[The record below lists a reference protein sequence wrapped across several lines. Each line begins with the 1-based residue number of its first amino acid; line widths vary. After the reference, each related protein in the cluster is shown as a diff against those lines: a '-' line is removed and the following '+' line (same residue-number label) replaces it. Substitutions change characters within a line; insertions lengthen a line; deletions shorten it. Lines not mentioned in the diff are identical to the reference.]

1 MSTISLGMLN
11 GHGDPEQA
19 KARHPVP
26 CGSHVLGDGSL
37 FAIAGPDVLE
47 SRELALAT
55 ARGLRES
62 AERLD
67 LPLVFKSSYLK
78 ANRTAGSSYVG
89 PGLEA
94 GLQILAEVKRETGL
108 PILTDVHSIEEV
120 QHAAEVAD
128 VLQIPAFLSRQTFLI
143 RAAAE
148 TGRVVNLKKGQFL
161 APDDMARAVEKVTAT
176 GNDKVILTERGTT
189 FGYHNLVVDMRSLGR
204 MRSIGYP
211 IVFDATH
218 SVQLPSSAG
227 GVSGGEREFVALL
240 ARAAVGAGVDGV
252 FLETH
257 PDPDRALCDAPSQ
270 WPLAE
275 FEPLFERL
283 LAIHAAATVTAGAA
297 SDD

>member
-1 MSTISLGMLN
+1 MTRAA
-11 GHGDPEQA
+11 Q

-55 ARGLRES
+55 AHGLRES
-62 AERLD
+62 ADRLGV
-67 LPLVFKSSYLK
+67 PLIFKSSYLK

-94 GLQILAEVKRETGL
+94 GLEILADVGRETEL

-120 QHAAEVAD
+120 GPAAEVAD

-161 APDDMARAVEKVTAT
+161 APDDMAQAIEKVTAA
-176 GNDKVILTERGTT
+176 GNERVIVTERGTT

-204 MRSIGYP
+204 LRELGYP
-211 IVFDATH
+211 VVFDATH
-218 SVQLPSSAG
+218 SVQLPSAEG
-227 GVSGGEREFVALL
+227 GVSGGERRFVALL
-240 ARAAVGAGVDGV
+240 ARAATAAGVDGI

-257 PDPDRALCDAPSQ
+257 PSPDTALCDAASQ
-270 WPLAE
+270 WPLAD
-275 FEPLFERL
+275 FEELMQELREL
-283 LAIHAAATVTAGAA
+283 HAVRGGRAVGA
-297 SDD
+297 

>member
-1 MSTISLGMLN
+1 MTGAA
-11 GHGDPEQA
+11 Q

-47 SRELALAT
+47 SRELALET
-55 ARGLRES
+55 ARELRDI
-62 AERLD
+62 ADRLG

-94 GLQILAEVKRETGL
+94 GLEILAEVRRETGL

-120 QHAAEVAD
+120 GPVAEVAD

-161 APDDMARAVEKVTAT
+161 APDDMAQAIEKVTAA
-176 GNDKVILTERGTT
+176 GNERVILTERGTT

-204 MRSIGYP
+204 LRELGFP
-211 IVFDATH
+211 VVFDATH
-218 SVQLPSSAG
+218 SVQLPSAAG

-240 ARAAVGAGVDGV
+240 ARAATAAGIDGI

-257 PDPDRALCDAPSQ
+257 PSPETALCDAASQ
-270 WPLAE
+270 WPLSD
-275 FEPLFERL
+275 FENLMREL
-283 LAIHAAATVTAGAA
+283 GELHAVGASRTSGA
-297 SDD
+297 

>member
-1 MSTISLGMLN
+1 MTRAA
-11 GHGDPEQA
+11 Q

-47 SRELALAT
+47 SRELALDT
-55 ARGLRES
+55 ARGLRE
-62 AERLD
+62 AAGRLD
-67 LPLVFKSSYLK
+67 LPLIFKSSYLK

-94 GLQILAEVKRETGL
+94 GLEILADVRRETGL

-120 QHAAEVAD
+120 APAAEVAD

-161 APDDMARAVEKVTAT
+161 APEDMAQAVEKVTAA
-176 GNDKVILTERGTT
+176 GNDRVIVTERGTT

-204 MRSIGYP
+204 LRELGFP
-211 IVFDATH
+211 VVFDATH
-218 SVQLPSSAG
+218 SVQLPSAAG

-240 ARAAVGAGVDGV
+240 ARAATAAGVDGV

-257 PDPDRALCDAPSQ
+257 PSPETALCDAASQ
-270 WPLAE
+270 WPLSD
-275 FEPLFERL
+275 FEELMREL
-283 LAIHAAATVTAGAA
+283 GELHAVRGGAA
-297 SDD
+297 VRS

>member
-1 MSTISLGMLN
+1 
-11 GHGDPEQA
+11 
-19 KARHPVP
+19 
-26 CGSHVLGDGSL
+26 L

-47 SRELALAT
+47 SRELAVTTGRALSEAAT
-55 ARGLRES
+55 
-62 AERLD
+62 RLGIA
-67 LPLVFKSSYLK
+67 LVFKSSYLK
-78 ANRTAGSSYVG
+78 ANRSSHEAYVG
-89 PGLEA
+89 PGLER

-120 QHAAEVAD
+120 EPAAEVAD

-211 IVFDATH
+211 VVFDATH

-257 PDPDRALCDAPSQ
+257 PEPNRALCDAASQ

-275 FEPLFERL
+275 FEPLMEQL
-283 LAIHAAATVTAGAA
+283 LAIHAAAAAGAGTGRP
-297 SDD
+297 